1 MVREIKLRYYIYINL
16 ISQLQ
21 EVISILEQRNSNM
34 QMDDEDGI
42 NNSKLD
48 SLIVIDRT
56 IDMITPFAMPF
67 T

>member
-1 MVREIKLRYYIYINL
+1 
-16 ISQLQ
+16 
-21 EVISILEQRNSNM
+21 
-34 QMDDEDGI
+34 MDDEDSI